1 VTNHETISVR
11 MFQRLLLV
19 LIENQVE
26 RESIE
31 AILQA
36 EGLVDVERLEGLR
49 AAMRSQ
55 MSEELANLRTIDTI
69 DKLDAH
75 LARFSSLRM
84 GPKEGP

>member
-36 EGLVDVERLEGLR
+36 EGLVDVERLESLR

-69 DKLDAH
+69 DKLDDH